1 MKELI
6 RKEVTLTAAPIT
18 YAFIAFSLMTML
30 PGYPIVVSGFFIC
43 LGVLYTYQFAREFN
57 DILYTSLLPVSK
69 DDIVRSKFAFTVGI
83 EMVSFVVMVILTAIR
98 MTVLFHVEPYVIN
111 PLLNANLA
119 YLGYILIIF
128 ALFNTIFLGGFFKTA
143 YYYGKPFILFCVAA
157 FVVVGISEVLPHLPG
172 LCALGTTTA
181 EPLQAVV
188 LVLGV
193 AFFVVGTW
201 ISLKVSVKRF
211 DRIDL

>member
-18 YAFIAFSLMTML
+18 YAFIAFSFMTMI

-83 EMVSFVVMVILTAIR
+83 EMVSFVVMVVLTVIR
-98 MTVLFHVEPYVIN
+98 MTLLPDVGPYVNN

-119 YLGYILIIF
+119 YLGYILMVF

-143 YYYGKPFILFCVAA
+143 YYYGKPFVLFCIAA
-157 FVVVGISEVLPHLPG
+157 FVVVGISETLPHLPG
-172 LCALGTTTA
+172 LRALGATTA
-181 EPLQAVV
+181 EPLQAAV

-201 ISLKVSVKRF
+201 LSLKVSMKRF
-211 DRIDL
+211 DHIDL

>member
-6 RKEVTLTAAPIT
+6 KKEVSLTAAPIT

-43 LGVLYTYQFAREFN
+43 LGILYTYQFAREFN

-69 DDIVRSKFAFTVGI
+69 DDIVKSKFAFAVGI
-83 EMVSFVVMVILTAIR
+83 EMVSFVIMVILTVIR
-98 MTVLFHVEPYVIN
+98 MMALSHIEPYVSN

-119 YLGYILIIF
+119 YLGYILIVF

-143 YYYGKPFILFCVAA
+143 YYYGKSFVLFCVAA
-157 FVVVGISEVLPHLPG
+157 FVVAGISETLPHLPG
-172 LCALGTTTA
+172 LRALGTTTA
-181 EPLQAVV
+181 EPLQVAV
-188 LVLGV
+188 LILGV
-193 AFFVVGTW
+193 AFFVVGTGL
-201 ISLKVSVKRF
+201 SLKVSMKRF